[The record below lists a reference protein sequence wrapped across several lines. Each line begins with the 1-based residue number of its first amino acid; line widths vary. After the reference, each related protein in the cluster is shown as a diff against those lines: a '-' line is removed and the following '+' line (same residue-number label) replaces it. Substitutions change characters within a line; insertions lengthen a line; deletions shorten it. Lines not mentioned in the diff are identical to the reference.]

1 MPFGLITLAFMKI
14 NLTKNRTLLIVGS
27 LALVIIIWML
37 IGDSIKNSPLNNKTQ
52 SEKSLAKPIKKVKI
66 NTSEMPEPKEK
77 AANPAINN
85 TPSKYI
91 KGLLPS
97 DVYGNMN
104 MRGFK
109 TERFLESGMGYTWV
123 SKKSRDDFDYEVTAW
138 SEDDDKKVQTVKAT
152 AICNPPNEIYTTVE
166 FFQMVSTLPYDN
178 SKPQTAAGWVSDNFY
193 ESKATTTIGG
203 VKFTLFSKSEYEKI
217 FLMESAE

>member
-1 MPFGLITLAFMKI
+1 M
-14 NLTKNRTLLIVGS
+14 V
-27 LALVIIIWML
+27 
-37 IGDSIKNSPLNNKTQ
+37 IGDSIIDSPLENKTH
-52 SEKSLAKPIKKVKI
+52 SGKSLEKPNKEVKT

-77 AANPAINN
+77 ISNPDVGNAKPN
-85 TPSKYI
+85 YI
-91 KGLLPS
+91 KGLLPG

-109 TERFLESGMGYTWV
+109 TEQFLETGMGHSWI
-123 SKKSRDDFDYEVTAW
+123 SKKSKNDFDYEVSAW

-178 SKPQTAAGWVSDNFY
+178 SQPQTAAGWVSDNFY
-193 ESKATTTIGG
+193 ESKAITTIGG

-217 FLMESAE
+217 FIMESAE